1 VTRTMTA
8 SREDWLLVALAAAE
22 GAPLT
27 PVQLQKSLFLLGQE
41 LPDAVGEDFYA
52 FRPYNYGPFSSAVYA
67 DADRLADEGL
77 VRIDRMEPGR
87 NWAVYSATPEGVERA
102 LALSNG
108 LPGQAVE
115 YLRSAV
121 GWTRKLTFSQLVSA
135 IYARYPEQRAN
146 SVFVD

>member
-1 VTRTMTA
+1 MAKAVHHGELGSKDR
-8 SREDWLLVALAAAE
+8 SGHFLVCSGSSIDDVWMPEPQDVAVLQQLGDAE
-22 GAPLT
+22 
-27 PVQLQKSLFLLGQE
+27 S
-41 LPDAVGEDFYA
+41 
-52 FRPYNYGPFSSAVYA
+52 
-67 DADRLADEGL
+67 
-77 VRIDRMEPGR
+77 

-102 LALSNG
+102 LALSDE